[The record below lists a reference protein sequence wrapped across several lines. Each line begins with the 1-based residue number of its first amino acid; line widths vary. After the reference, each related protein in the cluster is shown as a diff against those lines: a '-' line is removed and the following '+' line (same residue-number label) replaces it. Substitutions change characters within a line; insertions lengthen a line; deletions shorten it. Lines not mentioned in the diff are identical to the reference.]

1 MPPGFLDGSG
11 QSASGA
17 AVPPVASNMDPVV
30 VQMMRQQMLLTQLY
44 ALQAVAQEMVAV
56 GKVVGRVMRTIGKG

>member
-1 MPPGFLDGSG
+1 MDNL
-11 QSASGA
+11 
-17 AVPPVASNMDPVV
+17 PVEQLCHLLHPTWTLYDPVV

-56 GKVVGRVMRTIGKG
+56 GKFVGRVMQTIGKG